1 MPQQVLRKS
10 FDKGALWRF
19 KGWLKVGRLCARRQE
34 TLPRLTRFEGNFQTF
49 GLICK
54 LTVVLASQV
63 LMCDLSLATGGC
75 MQGKEAWDMM
85 MASSICINIHTSCTY
100 MSCVVVLWQ
109 RWTCLRRYL
118 KYSFEDILKCHK
130 VIHHFRQV
138 INYLSDLSSN
148 FFL

>member
-63 LMCDLSLATGGC
+63 LMCDLSLATGLDAR
-75 MQGKEAWDMM
+75 EARQAGEMM
-85 MASSICINIHTSCTY
+85 MASSICINIYPAHTY
-100 MSCVVVLWQ
+100 IQ
-109 RWTCLRRYL
+109 
-118 KYSFEDILKCHK
+118 
-130 VIHHFRQV
+130 
-138 INYLSDLSSN
+138 
-148 FFL
+148 

>member
-63 LMCDLSLATGGC
+63 LMCDLSLATGGW

-85 MASSICINIHTSCTY
+85 MASSICINIYSAHTFPVYYGKDGQVYEDSSEVSQNYSPISATY
-100 MSCVVVLWQ
+100 QASL
-109 RWTCLRRYL
+109 
-118 KYSFEDILKCHK
+118 
-130 VIHHFRQV
+130 
-138 INYLSDLSSN
+138 
-148 FFL
+148 